1 MADAAQDTAEEK
13 ANWHWR
19 NTMMP
24 VRFFN
29 LDARAAIPFCLL
41 LLRLTAIPLWI
52 LAFVNLMIFRYLE
65 NKGLT
70 FPAAMR
76 TLRGKITGPNRPA
89 WVSLRHRTM
98 KDFG

>member
-1 MADAAQDTAEEK
+1 MANATDDTIQEK

-41 LLRLTAIPLWI
+41 LLRLTSLPLWT
-52 LAFVNLMIFRYLE
+52 LALVNLFVFRYLE
-65 NKGLT
+65 RKGLT

-76 TLRGKITGPNRPA
+76 AIRSKINGPVRPA
-89 WVSLRHRTM
+89 WISLRHRSLR
-98 KDFG
+98 DFG

>member
-1 MADAAQDTAEEK
+1 MATAIEDNIQEK

-19 NTMMP
+19 NTMLP

-41 LLRLTAIPLWI
+41 LLRLTSVPLWT
-52 LAFVNLMIFRYLE
+52 LAIVNLLVFRYLE
-65 NKGLT
+65 SKGMT

-76 TLRGKITGPNRPA
+76 TLRGKITGLDRPG
-89 WVSLRHRTM
+89 WVTLRRRTM